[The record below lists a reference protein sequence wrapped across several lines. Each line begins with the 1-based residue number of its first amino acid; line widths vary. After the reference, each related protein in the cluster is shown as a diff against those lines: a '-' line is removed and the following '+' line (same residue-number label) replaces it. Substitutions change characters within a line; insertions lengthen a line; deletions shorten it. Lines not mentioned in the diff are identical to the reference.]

1 MILARR
7 VVVVVVVLL
16 LLLLLEDDDVNDDDD
31 REVLLLLLK
40 VIVKVVDSVFD
51 SLSLYVV
58 SRVVVF
64 TVRSFFMDALLFLL
78 LSLLEI
84 FFSVFWCVSI
94 I

>member
-1 MILARR
+1 LARR
-7 VVVVVVVLL
+7 VVKVVVLL
-16 LLLLLEDDDVNDDDD
+16 LLLLEDDVNDDDD

-64 TVRSFFMDALLFLL
+64 TVRSFFGCAPPPPPP
-78 LSLLEI
+78 LSFRD
-84 FFSVFWCVSI
+84 FFSSVCVVLYHLGF
-94 I
+94 